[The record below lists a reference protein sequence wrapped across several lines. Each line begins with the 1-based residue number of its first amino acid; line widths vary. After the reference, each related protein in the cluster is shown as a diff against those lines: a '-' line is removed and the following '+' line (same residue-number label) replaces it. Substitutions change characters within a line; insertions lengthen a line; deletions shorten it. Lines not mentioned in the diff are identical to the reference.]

1 MVLKDAEVSFKG
13 RDERHKY
20 LERLDSVSG
29 LLECLRSLDYPSKSH
44 IGLKRKCRIISHIC
58 IYEVMLYKKNIL
70 GRKEN

>member
-20 LERLDSVSG
+20 TTLRTFGQCQRAVRMFEVFALSV
-29 LLECLRSLDYPSKSH
+29 
-44 IGLKRKCRIISHIC
+44 LKRKCRIISHIC
-58 IYEVMLYKKNIL
+58 IYEVMLYKKYIL

>member
-1 MVLKDAEVSFKG
+1 MQKFLSKAEMRG
-13 RDERHKY
+13 TNRQP

-29 LLECLRSLDYPSKSH
+29 LLECLRSLDYPSKSR

-58 IYEVMLYKKNIL
+58 IYEVMLYKKYIL